1 MRVIHPI
8 GGIINA
14 ARARPVASIA
24 WTLDALRSNC
34 GWISGSPGR
43 RITSRNLTPRIRLLL
58 MLDDELIIETPERVE
73 LHYVLASVGNRFL
86 ASAIDHLIQAGLL
99 VAIGLI
105 TLAVQDWRV
114 APGMGVWAT
123 AIAILIGFSIY
134 WGYFVLFETIWNGQT
149 PGKRLMK
156 LRVVR
161 EDGRPVRFFD
171 VFVRNILRLAVD
183 FMPAPSYAI
192 GVISIIFSARSKRVG
207 DFVAGTV
214 VIKERATEAPSL
226 NEIIS
231 ISEIEQRRIERAA
244 PAPFVA
250 DTRRLDERDLR
261 ALETFL
267 KRRYE
272 LAEPSRSALA
282 ARIAYSVS
290 TKLGIPAS
298 QIPPENFIEEIE
310 RQHRAQSRYF
320 D

>member
-1 MRVIHPI
+1 
-8 GGIINA
+8 
-14 ARARPVASIA
+14 
-24 WTLDALRSNC
+24 
-34 GWISGSPGR
+34 
-43 RITSRNLTPRIRLLL
+43 

-99 VAIGLI
+99 IAIGLI
-105 TLAVQDWRV
+105 TLAFQDWQV
-114 APGMGVWAT
+114 SPGMGVWAT

-231 ISEIEQRRIERAA
+231 ISEIEQRRMERAA

-272 LAEPSRSALA
+272 LAEPGRSALA

-290 TKLGIPAS
+290 TKLGLSAS